1 MSDTR
6 PTVTRTVLFL
16 TISVLLLAGQTPA
29 AAEGPDIELD
39 WGAHGCDFVIVLVPA
54 DADTIQQHLPAG
66 FSPTIPD
73 SEPLPPDPRMEA
85 VLGYEVF
92 QCAEQTVGRHVAQD
106 GQYAAVW
113 TFVEPPDELADPDR
127 PLTFFKWRT
136 LVPDDDQ
143 RAILRDLDVAVSDG
157 AGDISTMMGTPTG
170 TLFDVG
176 FTIQDEDEVT
186 YRATGSTDT
195 PADFGGSFVEYSA
208 LTDRDGFA
216 AWRTDFGAEDVSAGL
231 GVARWDAG
239 SFAAEVLGT
248 TETQAWM
255 LAGSGLAF
263 TDATITVPRP
273 TGDRPDHASLPA
285 NHVPDPGPP
294 SSKSAP
300 TARTLPTTGGG
311 PATGGLVAL
320 ATAVTGLSMIHRRA

>member
-1 MSDTR
+1 MSTTR
-6 PTVTRTVLFL
+6 PTTIRTILVL
-16 TISVLLLAGQTPA
+16 TVSALLLAGQNPA
-29 AAEGPDIELD
+29 AVEGSGIELE

-54 DADTIQQHLPAG
+54 EAEAIQEHLPPG

-92 QCAEQTVGRHVAQD
+92 QCDEQTVGPHVAED
-106 GQYAAVW
+106 GHYAAVW

-127 PLTFFKWRT
+127 PLTFYKWRT

-143 RAILRDLDVAVSDG
+143 RTMLRDLDVAVSDG
-157 AGDISTMMGTPTG
+157 AGDTSTMTTNPTG
-170 TLFDVG
+170 TLFDVA
-176 FTIQDEDEVT
+176 FTLQDEDDVT
-186 YRATGSTDT
+186 YRATGSTNT
-195 PADFGGSFVEYSA
+195 PADFGGSFVEYSE

-216 AWRTDFGAEDVSAGL
+216 AWRTDFAAEDVSAGL

-248 TETQAWM
+248 TETEAWM

-273 TGDRPDHASLPA
+273 A
-285 NHVPDPGPP
+285 
-294 SSKSAP
+294 
-300 TARTLPTTGGG
+300 GG
-311 PATGGLVAL
+311 
-320 ATAVTGLSMIHRRA
+320 